1 MPRGLGLHWD
11 KEAGATAVA
20 VVYEDLGGPDLG
32 PGGDR
37 GAGILRAGVGLMA
50 A

>member
-11 KEAGATAVA
+11 KEAGATAV
-20 VVYEDLGGPDLG
+20 VYEDFDGPDLG
-32 PGGDR
+32 PGGGR